1 MNNRVEVC
9 IGGKRFGG
17 WKSVKIEAGIEQV
30 ARAFALQ
37 VTERLPGQ
45 LSYTAFQSGDLV
57 EVYIGDD
64 LVCTGYV
71 TATPVSCDGK
81 MLTVT
86 VQGKSRTVDLVD
98 CCPPSA
104 AVQSSSSASTWTG
117 VKGKSGE
124 AVAAPAQTAT
134 SWKNLP
140 TAKIL
145 AALASPYG
153 ITVKDEV
160 GAGEKLANHTVNPGE
175 TVVAS
180 INRLLEKDNLLVTD
194 DEAGNLVV
202 TEPGA
207 GGACADALVLGEN
220 VLSVKAG
227 LDFSK
232 RFSDY
237 VVLGQHKQQD
247 GDTSQTAASDRGTAK
262 DAEVRRYRLKVIK
275 DSGQSSIE
283 FCKRR
288 ADYAARYAEA
298 QSRKATYVVQG
309 WRQNSGDLWPL
320 NGVVVVTDEVLGFEA
335 SSLVIAKVTY
345 DLSDKGMTTSLECC
359 AIDGLSREPKDAGT
373 SGGGASTWQGVKK
386 A

>member
-1 MNNRVEVC
+1 MNNRVEIS

-17 WKSVKIEAGIEQV
+17 WKSVKIEASIEQV

-45 LSYTAFQSGDLV
+45 LSYTAFQSGELV

-81 MLTVT
+81 SLTVT

-98 CCPPSA
+98 CSPPSA
-104 AVQSSSSASTWTG
+104 AVQSSSSSSTWTG

-140 TAKIL
+140 TAKVL

-160 GAGEKLANHTVNPGE
+160 GAGDKLANHTVNPGE

-194 DEAGNLVV
+194 DAAGNLVV
-202 TEPGA
+202 TAPGA
-207 GGACADALVLGEN
+207 GGTCTDAIVLGEN

-247 GDTSQTAASDRGTAK
+247 GDTSQTAASDRGGAT
-262 DAEVRRYRLKVIK
+262 DSEVRRYRLKVIK

-283 FCKRR
+283 FCRRR
-288 ADYAARYAEA
+288 ADYDMRYARA
-298 QSRKATYVVQG
+298 QSRKATYTVQG
-309 WRQNSGDLWPL
+309 WRQKSGKLWPL
-320 NGVVVVTDEVLGFEA
+320 NGIATVVDSVLGFDA
-335 SSLVIAKVTY
+335 ANLVIAKVVF

-359 AIDGLSREPKDAGT
+359 DADGLSREPKDNT
-373 SGGGASTWQGVKK
+373 ASSSETTWQGVKR